1 MTLPSS
7 RRLLERHGLSL
18 TFAAVVQK
26 RGRVASS
33 SCVMRAGT
41 CDKLLCLSQVRE
53 VYERAIANVPP
64 APEKRYWQRYI
75 YLWIRYALW
84 EELEAED
91 AERTRQVYRACLNL
105 IPHSI
110 FTFAKVSPPRLG
122 LQPPFIWAPRNLN
135 LCSTLG

>member
-1 MTLPSS
+1 M
-7 RRLLERHGLSL
+7 
-18 TFAAVVQK
+18 Q
-26 RGRVASS
+26 
-33 SCVMRAGT
+33 AGT

-122 LQPPFIWAPRNLN
+122 LQPPFIWAPKNRNLYSTHN
-135 LCSTLG
+135 EAPGAVDVLPWLCGLRCKPCLKATSQLRD